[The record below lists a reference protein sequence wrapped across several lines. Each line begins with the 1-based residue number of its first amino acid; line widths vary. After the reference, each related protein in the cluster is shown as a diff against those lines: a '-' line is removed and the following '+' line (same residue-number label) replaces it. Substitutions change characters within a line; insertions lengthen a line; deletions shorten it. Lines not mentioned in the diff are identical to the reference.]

1 MNREIEFRIWDNDDK
16 HFLSLDDFQK
26 MGCVMINNDG
36 TLFLSSDYRFML
48 NMMIKLD
55 KYTIQQYTG
64 LKDKNSKKIFEGDI
78 ITNCITNTKFIVKFY
93 DTRFMLAKLN
103 NEDLEEVEMYNFLH
117 RMNSLFEVIGNI
129 YEDNLESKGDE

>member
-64 LKDKNSKKIFEGDI
+64 LKDKNGKKIFEGDI
-78 ITNCITNTKFIVKFY
+78 MKNKQGGVGIVKYSKYAEFILDFIDDISCTSFNPAILRNY
-93 DTRFMLAKLN
+93 
-103 NEDLEEVEMYNFLH
+103 V
-117 RMNSLFEVIGNI
+117 VIGNI
-129 YEDNLESKGDE
+129 YENKEQE